1 MDGNTSTNEE
11 EEFIQALKNEMPEL
25 LDNIETNLGLLVEIE
40 KLVPD
45 VKQSM
50 SLEKMND
57 LREKVEIATENVEES
72 ESLVIKLEK
81 EILEWNAQKK
91 LCKRDCELDEA
102 RNLLNDFIE
111 DLAQEKQNTEIELQR
126 NREKQDENRDQEM
139 VDKDGKK
146 VDIMKDLVK
155 LEEEMEA
162 YVKDID
168 ELLAQLGGLE
178 SQREKLSEDFDKA
191 IPYIIVE
198 ERQRRQESIKS
209 LKPPDKQLKR
219 PPMLLQKKKSLKD
232 SIRAADGEP
241 DEDHIDTH

>member
-11 EEFIQALKNEMPEL
+11 EEFIQALKNEMPEV
-25 LDNIETNLGLLVEIE
+25 LDNIETNLGLLLEIE

-45 VKQSM
+45 VKQSL

-72 ESLVIKLEK
+72 EGLVIKLEK

-111 DLAQEKQNTEIELQR
+111 DLSQEKQNTEIELQR
-126 NREKQDENRDQEM
+126 NREKQEENRDQEM

-146 VDIMKDLVK
+146 VDIMKDLEK
-155 LEEEMEA
+155 LEGEMEG
-162 YVKDID
+162 YVREID
-168 ELLAQLGGLE
+168 ELLAELDIRE
-178 SQREKLSEDFDKA
+178 NTREKLFDDFNKA
-191 IPYIIVE
+191 IPHVIVE
-198 ERQRRQESIKS
+198 ERQRRIE
-209 LKPPDKQLKR
+209 
-219 PPMLLQKKKSLKD
+219 
-232 SIRAADGEP
+232 
-241 DEDHIDTH
+241 

>member
-11 EEFIQALKNEMPEL
+11 EEFIQALKNEMPEV

-72 ESLVIKLEK
+72 EGLVIKLEK
-81 EILEWNAQKK
+81 EILEWNGQKK
-91 LCKRDCELDEA
+91 LCKRDCELEEA

-111 DLAQEKQNTEIELQR
+111 DLSQEKQNTEIELQR

-155 LEEEMEA
+155 LEEEMEG
-162 YVKDID
+162 YVKEID
-168 ELLAQLGGLE
+168 
-178 SQREKLSEDFDKA
+178 
-191 IPYIIVE
+191 
-198 ERQRRQESIKS
+198 
-209 LKPPDKQLKR
+209 
-219 PPMLLQKKKSLKD
+219 
-232 SIRAADGEP
+232 
-241 DEDHIDTH
+241 